1 MIFKTINSETS
12 MASTTALTQTVVFA
26 AHGLTKVYRMGKV
39 DVHALR
45 GVDVEMYA
53 GEFVVILGASPK

>member
-1 MIFKTINSETS
+1 